1 MMMNKRLIAMVG
13 ESKKYIA
20 GNVIFQWLGMLANI
34 LMMYSI
40 TGFLGTL
47 LPVIF
52 AANYCNVYHKL
63 PYGLLTLGYTFRARS
78 LAVT

>member
-1 MMMNKRLIAMVG
+1 MEFQHARSDILPRL
-13 ESKKYIA
+13 
-20 GNVIFQWLGMLANI
+20 
-34 LMMYSI
+34 
-40 TGFLGTL
+40 
-47 LPVIF
+47 IF